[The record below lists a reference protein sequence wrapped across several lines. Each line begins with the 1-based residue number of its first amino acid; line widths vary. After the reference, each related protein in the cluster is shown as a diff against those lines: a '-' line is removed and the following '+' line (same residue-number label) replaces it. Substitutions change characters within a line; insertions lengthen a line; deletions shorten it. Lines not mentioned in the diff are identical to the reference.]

1 MSKLTELV
9 DKIGPGRLMAM
20 AAVAIVLL
28 GFFTVVMVRTMGTS
42 MSPLFAELAVEDA
55 ADVTAE
61 LEAQGIEYRLERG
74 GSVVMVP
81 QDMVSKL
88 RMELAGQGLPRAG
101 IGYEIF
107 DEGSTLGTTSFV
119 QNINRLRAV
128 EGELSRTISSL
139 DQVSNARVHLV
150 MPERELFS
158 RESQEPSASIVLKV
172 RGALGAGQI
181 RAIQHLTAAAVKD
194 LKPQAVSIVDDA
206 GNLLASGM
214 NDEGFMAATIEERRV
229 EQERR
234 MRADLEAILG
244 RVVGRDA
251 ARVQVAIELDAS
263 RVSQTSN
270 QYDPESRVVRSTQTR
285 DETRSSQEPRR
296 DTRVSV
302 GAELPGAD
310 QGEADQ
316 MRREN
321 EEMAEEVV
329 NYEISNTT
337 RTEVMEAGQLRRL
350 SVAVLVDGTHGAAAD
365 GTRAYTPRSDEELA
379 QIAALVRSS
388 VGFDEARGDQVEVV
402 NMRFAPP
409 PTPEELG
416 ELSWYMALANKID
429 VMRTIELAVLAL
441 LGLLVLV
448 VVVRPM
454 MKRMLEG
461 DPEPVIQK
469 IPLMPEET
477 DEPALLGHSAASDAL
492 TAAMAENASYAE
504 SVEQIAGLVH
514 NKPDEAVAI
523 VRHWMQE
530 QA

>member
-9 DKIGPGRLMAM
+9 EKIGPGRLMAM
-20 AAVAIVLL
+20 AAVALVLI
-28 GFFTVVMVRTMGTS
+28 GFFTVVMLRTMGNS
-42 MSPLFAELAVEDA
+42 MAPLFAELAVEDS
-55 ADVTAE
+55 ADVVAE
-61 LEAQGIEYRLERG
+61 LDAMGVEYSVERG
-74 GSVVMVP
+74 GSVIMVP
-81 QDMVSKL
+81 QEMVSRL
-88 RMELAGQGLPRAG
+88 RMDLAGQGLPRAG

-107 DEGSTLGTTSFV
+107 DQGSTLGTTSFV

-128 EGELSRTISSL
+128 EGELSRTISSI

-172 RGALGAGQI
+172 RGQLGAGQI

-194 LKPQAVSIVDDA
+194 LEPQAVSIVDDA
-206 GNLLASGM
+206 GNLLASGTT
-214 NDEGFMAATIEERRV
+214 DEGFMAATLEERRV

-244 RVVGRDA
+244 RVVGREN

-270 QYDPESRVVRSTQTR
+270 EFDPDSQVVRSTQTR
-285 DETRSSQEPRR
+285 DENRSSQEPRR

-310 QGEADQ
+310 QDETDQ

-329 NYEISNTT
+329 NYEISNVT
-337 RTEVMEAGQLRRL
+337 RTEVVEAGQMRRL
-350 SVAVLVDGTHGAAAD
+350 SVAVLVDGIYETAAD
-365 GTRAYTPRSDEELA
+365 GTETYTPRTDEELA

-388 VGFDEARGDQVEVV
+388 VGYDEARGDQVEVV
-402 NMRFAPP
+402 NMRFAPV

-416 ELSWYMALANKID
+416 EVAWYMALVQKID
-429 VMRTIELAVLAL
+429 VMRTIELLVLGL
-441 LGLLVLV
+441 LGLLVLL

-469 IPLMPEET
+469 IALEPEEL
-477 DEPALLGHSAASDAL
+477 DENALLESPASNAL
-492 TAAMAENASYAE
+492 AAAMAENASYAE

-514 NKPDEAVAI
+514 NKPEEAVAI